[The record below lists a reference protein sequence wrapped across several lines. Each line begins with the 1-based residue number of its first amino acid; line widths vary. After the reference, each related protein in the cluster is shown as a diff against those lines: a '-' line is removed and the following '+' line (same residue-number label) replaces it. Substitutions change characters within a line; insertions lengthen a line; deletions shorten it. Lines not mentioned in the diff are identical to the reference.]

1 MVPDRDAKRL
11 DRKID
16 RICHNLPESAGAL
29 LRWLRGPSS
38 RRVRVPIALLLIV
51 GGVVGFL
58 PVVGFW
64 MAPLGALLLAQD
76 VPFLQRPILR
86 LLTWL
91 ERKWIKWKRGL
102 RA

>member
-1 MVPDRDAKRL
+1 MPDRDAKRL

-16 RICHNLPESAGAL
+16 PDLSQPPRKRGRFPAL
-29 LRWLRGPSS
+29 AQGTFIAPGS
-38 RRVRVPIALLLIV
+38 RLDRTAVDR

-58 PVVGFW
+58 PVVGFC
-64 MAPLGALLLAQD
+64 MVPLGALLLAQD